1 MIEKN
6 IYICFFRIKWIQT
19 KIDKN
24 LDYRYRK
31 LTAACQAKANK
42 KKNRGIMGIT
52 LTIGSKIA

>member
-1 MIEKN
+1 MIEKK
-6 IYICFFRIKWIQT
+6 YMS
-19 KIDKN
+19 KINKN
-24 LDYRYRK
+24 LDFRYRK